1 MRKVSGGDGTP
12 TSDGRHTLRSAGQA
26 GSFGF
31 DDLAA
36 LVNASVDGITVLDSD
51 HRVVYANPAACELL
65 GYSRDQL
72 LGLDGLQLIP
82 ERARPTVLTVIADAR
97 RGKSR
102 AVASL
107 AIRSDGSELAVEL
120 TTSAVDLRSKQF
132 ILVASR
138 DVTERHRQARQAAAL
153 AQAAASV
160 IVGDSINAAT
170 EAIAE
175 CALRGTRALG
185 AWVILD
191 AEDHVAAWVG
201 AAGMPDGFQEQLG
214 PTACAK
220 AHSSLIRQVLVAER
234 VVIYSDAREQV
245 ERDGLTCVTGAL
257 KSLPWQ
263 AAALAPLVY
272 RGAIVGLLT
281 AVYPDGL
288 LPSEAET
295 TFLAALADQAAM
307 AAANARLLA
316 AAREKIALE
325 ERQRLARDLHDSVS
339 QSLYGIQLAAS
350 TARERLDHNPAEVIQ
365 PIDHVL
371 QLAEAGQ
378 AEMRALIFELRPD
391 SLETEGLVTNLDMH
405 IKAVRART
413 GMAGETVI
421 RDEPEAPTEVKQALY
436 RIAQEALHN
445 TVRHASAQHVDVRL
459 EARPSTVVM
468 EIADDGVGFD
478 PEGPYPGHLGL
489 RSMRERALAVGGS
502 LEVSSSRGHGTRIVV
517 RVPSAPPRAVLS
529 EAQGRLSYVF
539 ADVGM
544 SEARG
549 HSLRKPR
556 GKVSS
561 P

>member
-82 ERARPTVLTVIADAR
+82 ERARPTVLTVFADAR

-160 IVGDSINAAT
+160 IVGDSIHAAT

-175 CALRGTRALG
+175 CVLRGTRALA

-191 AEDHVAAWVG
+191 GEDHVAAWVG
-201 AAGMPDGFQEQLG
+201 AAGAPDGFKEYLG
-214 PTACAK
+214 PTACAS
-220 AHSSLIRQVLVAER
+220 AHSSLVRQVLVAQR
-234 VVIYSDAREQV
+234 VVIYSDARDQL
-245 ERDGLTCVTGAL
+245 ERVGACIADPL

-263 AAALAPLVY
+263 AAVIAPLVY

-281 AVYPDGL
+281 AVFPEQV
-288 LPSEAET
+288 LPSETER
-295 TFLAALADQAAM
+295 TFQTALADQVAM

-316 AAREKIALE
+316 AARE
-325 ERQRLARDLHDSVS
+325 
-339 QSLYGIQLAAS
+339 
-350 TARERLDHNPAEVIQ
+350 
-365 PIDHVL
+365 
-371 QLAEAGQ
+371 
-378 AEMRALIFELRPD
+378 
-391 SLETEGLVTNLDMH
+391 
-405 IKAVRART
+405 
-413 GMAGETVI
+413 
-421 RDEPEAPTEVKQALY
+421 
-436 RIAQEALHN
+436 RI
-445 TVRHASAQHVDVRL
+445 
-459 EARPSTVVM
+459 
-468 EIADDGVGFD
+468 
-478 PEGPYPGHLGL
+478 
-489 RSMRERALAVGGS
+489 
-502 LEVSSSRGHGTRIVV
+502 
-517 RVPSAPPRAVLS
+517 
-529 EAQGRLSYVF
+529 
-539 ADVGM
+539 
-544 SEARG
+544 
-549 HSLRKPR
+549 
-556 GKVSS
+556 
-561 P
+561 